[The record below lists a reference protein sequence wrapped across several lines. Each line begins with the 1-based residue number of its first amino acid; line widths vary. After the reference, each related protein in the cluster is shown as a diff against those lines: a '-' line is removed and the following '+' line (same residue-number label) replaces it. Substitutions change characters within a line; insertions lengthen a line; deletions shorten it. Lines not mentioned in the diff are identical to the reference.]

1 MQGKSWPIANLPRL
15 DESTR
20 SRLEALEIST
30 TQDLLQKAQTAVE
43 KSAIAQQLQLK
54 PQQINKWL
62 IMADLAQIES
72 VGCEYCGL
80 LLHAGIASISQ
91 LSQMHPQKLHRQI
104 LRLQVS
110 LFKRKDCCPP
120 VETVQKWIID
130 ARQLARSR

>member
-1 MQGKSWPIANLPRL
+1 MEGKSWPIANLPRL
-15 DESTR
+15 DEKTR
-20 SRLEALEIST
+20 SRLEALGIHT

-43 KSAIAQQLQLK
+43 KSAIAQQVQLK

-91 LSQMHPQKLHRQI
+91 LSQMHPQQLHRQI